1 MIVKNNTQK
10 TSVPA
15 IISIWINA
23 TNANDNKLGKGC
35 DFNEICNI
43 RPKYVPSQA
52 NRRLAVSIGP
62 NEGINRRNGLS
73 NGCVIFTTA

>member
-15 IISIWINA
+15 IISIWMNA
-23 TNANDNKLGKGC
+23 TNAKDNKLGKGC
-35 DFNEICNI
+35 DFNEIWSK

-52 NRRLAVSIGP
+52 NKRLAVSIEP
-62 NEGINRRNGLS
+62 NDGITLRNGLS